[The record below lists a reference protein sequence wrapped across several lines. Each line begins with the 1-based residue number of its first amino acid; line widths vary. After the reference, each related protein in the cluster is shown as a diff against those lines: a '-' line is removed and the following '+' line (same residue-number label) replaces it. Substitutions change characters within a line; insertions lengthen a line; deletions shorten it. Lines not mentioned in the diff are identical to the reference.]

1 MPLTEVYLESVTETV
16 EDFQI
21 RRIKWAI
28 QRLDDC
34 GEEIQPWKVIR
45 LAALRENCSQRV
57 QAFLENELYK
67 QPD

>member
-1 MPLTEVYLESVTETV
+1 MRNFSTRITNINETV

-28 QRLDDC
+28 KRLDDC

-57 QAFLENELYK
+57 QAALENELYK
-67 QPD
+67 QPN